1 LVNANAN
8 AYDAIVIGGGHN
20 GLVAGAYLARAG
32 ARAVVLEARH
42 KTGGAAATDSPW
54 PEAPE
59 FKVTTYS
66 YVMSLMPDT
75 IIRDLDL
82 NRHGYKVFPM
92 GPYFQAWP
100 DGRSMMLFADDAK
113 RNYDQVVKFSRKDAE
128 AMPLWDA
135 WLGDMAKVMGP
146 LLMTIPPK
154 LGSMKPADLIAQA
167 QLGWRLRGLGPRKV
181 GDLTR
186 LMTMSITD
194 LLGDWFESE
203 EVKASLAVNG
213 IIGTWAGPDGPGTAY
228 VMAHHSIGDV
238 GDGHLG
244 NWGFAEGGMG
254 AVADACRRSAEELGA
269 TVRTN
274 ARVQQVLIRNGEA
287 EGVVLDNGEEL
298 RAPVVVTA
306 CHPKVT
312 FLKQID
318 RKELPSEFVRDIENW
333 KCRSGVVKINLAL
346 AELPN
351 FTAKPANGGN
361 EHLTGSVELC
371 LSTDYAETAFQEARS
386 GIPATRPFVDGVIPT
401 LFDKTLAPEGKHIFS
416 MFTQYVPHEWS
427 EAPYREELE
436 AYADRVIDCY
446 TELAPNLKGSILHRQ
461 VIGPYDMEQE
471 LGLIGGNIFHGELSV
486 DQLYHM
492 RPAPGY
498 ADFRTPIH
506 GLYQASSACHAG
518 GGVCGVPAYL
528 AVKQILSDRKLK
540 RSGAKVKVASS

>member
-1 LVNANAN
+1 MVNV
-8 AYDAIVIGGGHN
+8 YDAIVIGGGHN
-20 GLVAGAYLARAG
+20 GLVAGAYLAKAG

-100 DGRSMMLFADDAK
+100 DGRSLMLFADDAK
-113 RNYDQVVKFSRKDAE
+113 RNHDQVAKFSKKDAE
-128 AMPLWDA
+128 AMPRWDA
-135 WLGDMAKVMGP
+135 WLGDLAKVMGP
-146 LLMTIPPK
+146 LLMTVPPK
-154 LGSMKPADLIAQA
+154 LGSMKPADLISQA
-167 QLGWRLRGLGPRKV
+167 KLGWKLRGLGPRKV

-312 FLKQID
+312 FLKQIE
-318 RKELPSEFVRDIENW
+318 RKELPPEFVRDIENW

-346 AELPN
+346 SELPN
-351 FTAKPANGGN
+351 FKAKPEDGGD

-386 GIPATRPFVDGVIPT
+386 GIPSTRPFVDGVIPT

-427 EAPYREELE
+427 EAPHREELE

-461 VIGPYDMEQE
+461 IIGPYDMEQE

-486 DQLYHM
+486 DQLFHM

-498 ADFRTPIH
+498 ADFRTPIQ

-540 RSGAKVKVASS
+540 RNGAKAS

>member
-1 LVNANAN
+1 MVN

-20 GLVAGAYLARAG
+20 GLVAGAYLAKAG

-42 KTGGAAATDSPW
+42 KTGGAASTDAPW

-82 NRHGYKVFPM
+82 NRHGYKVYPM

-100 DGRSMMLFADDAK
+100 DGRSLMLFADDAK
-113 RNYDQVVKFSRKDAE
+113 RNYDQVAKFSKKDAE
-128 AMPLWDA
+128 AMPRWDA
-135 WLGDMAKVMGP
+135 WLGDLAKVMGP
-146 LLMTIPPK
+146 LLMTVPPK
-154 LGSMKPADLIAQA
+154 LGSMKPADLISQA
-167 QLGWRLRGLGPRKV
+167 QLGWKLRGLGPRKV

-306 CHPKVT
+306 CHPKIT

-318 RKELPSEFVRDIENW
+318 RKELPPEFVRDIENW

-346 AELPN
+346 AELPK
-351 FTAKPANGGN
+351 FKAGPDDGGD

-486 DQLYHM
+486 DQLFHM

-540 RSGAKVKVASS
+540 RNGAKAKVAS

>member
-1 LVNANAN
+1 MVNV
-8 AYDAIVIGGGHN
+8 YDAIVIGGGHN

-75 IIRDLDL
+75 IIKDLSL
-82 NRHGYKVFPM
+82 NRHGYKVYPM

-100 DGRSMMLFADDAK
+100 DGRSLMLFADDAK
-113 RNYDQVVKFSRKDAE
+113 RNYDQVAKFSKKDAE
-128 AMPLWDA
+128 AMPRWDA
-135 WLGDMAKVMGP
+135 WLGDLAKVMGP
-146 LLMTIPPK
+146 LLMTVPPK

-167 QLGWRLRGLGPRKV
+167 QLGWKLRGLGPRKV

-254 AVADACRRSAEELGA
+254 AVADACRRSAEEFGA
-269 TVRTN
+269 SVRTN

-287 EGVVLDNGEEL
+287 QGVVLDNGEEL

-318 RKELPSEFVRDIENW
+318 RKELPADFVRDIENW

-351 FTAKPANGGN
+351 FKAKPETGGD

-386 GIPATRPFVDGVIPT
+386 GVPATRPFVDGVIPT

-436 AYADRVIDCY
+436 AYADRVIDGY

-486 DQLYHM
+486 DQLFHM

-498 ADFRTPIH
+498 ADFRTPIQ

-540 RSGAKVKVASS
+540 RSGAKATVSS